1 MVNIKL
7 LWEAFGKF
15 MDQIYGTNLYED
27 DEDNDDL
34 PVFYRCERII

>member
-15 MDQIYGTNLYED
+15 MDQIYGSDLYED
-27 DEDNDDL
+27 NENNDDL
-34 PVFYRCERII
+34 PIFNRCDRII